1 MCDIPDSMQSLKID
15 ESVCRADWVNAITI
29 YNKSNELVVAL
40 KYDGSVEYGPGFT
53 TNEAA
58 GRVLWEAIGRSPL
71 VCYAVSYSNYEP
83 SELDRHH
90 YQDIESL
97 WATREKA
104 ESRAKELGD
113 MWQVHEWRIQ

>member
-15 ESVCRADWVNAITI
+15 ESVCRADWVSAITI
-29 YNKSNELVVAL
+29 HNKSNELVVAL
-40 KYDGSVEYGPGFT
+40 KHDGSVEYGPGFT

-58 GRVLWEAIGRSPL
+58 GRVLWEAIGRSSR

-83 SELDRHH
+83 SE
-90 YQDIESL
+90 IESL